1 MSSCLPCWA
10 PHPGLWGT
18 MTSAASTDV
27 TPAYRTSITPTA
39 PTPLMMWAA
48 MNPGTDDRDFGPTFV
63 NPAAAASV

>member
-1 MSSCLPCWA
+1 
-10 PHPGLWGT
+10 